1 MKLPTRSSKVSHTIR
16 SSKVR
21 RLQAWLHLEWY
32 DDLAWASKRYEWEG
46 NGGCM
51 DCGIGVQGD
60 VIQQSCPVPHLKTE
74 ILRHCISKVL
84 FSKIMEL
91 LFKDL
96 LDLGYR
102 HCHEDERCGC
112 LAQCV
117 SWVLTSGKFRKQIKR
132 FQIMGRFNFKL
143 TTNPAATPGTVGQ
156 KVWVLIWHGEE
167 VGIHTIYS
175 HLNLTKK
182 FGYFW
187 KVGQSLLICFGH
199 LSRLGINMVHSS
211 WLTSGVIG

>member
-1 MKLPTRSSKVSHTIR
+1 MKLTTRSSKVSHTIR

-32 DDLAWASKRYEWEG
+32 DDLAWAAKRYEWEG

-117 SWVLTSGKFRKQIKR
+117 SWVLTSGNKLKDSKQWAVSILNLLQIQLPPQALWGKR
-132 FQIMGRFNFKL
+132 CEYWSDMARRWEFTQF
-143 TTNPAATPGTVGQ
+143 
-156 KVWVLIWHGEE
+156 
-167 VGIHTIYS
+167 IHT
-175 HLNLTKK
+175 
-182 FGYFW
+182 
-187 KVGQSLLICFGH
+187 
-199 LSRLGINMVHSS
+199 
-211 WLTSGVIG
+211 